1 MQTMLT
7 IDDLIDIEEALN
19 QSTPPKGKDFKQSL
33 LIAEEHLR
41 CLELLRKEIEYRR
54 DFDEHS

>member
-1 MQTMLT
+1 MLT
-7 IDDLIDIEEALN
+7 IDDLMDIEEVLN

-54 DFDEHS
+54 DFDEHSQ